1 MRIVREKNWK
11 TKMIKLMFFFTSPVM
26 NVAFI
31 KDRGIV
37 INTDE
42 SRNSVKFLVI
52 FINKKLNCQSFSLH
66 HDLPTMFIL

>member
-42 SRNSVKFLVI
+42 AVTVSSFWLFFLTR
-52 FINKKLNCQSFSLH
+52 S
-66 HDLPTMFIL
+66 